1 MSVYIF
7 AGLTITAAEGRP
19 VLDAVYLPPARQ
31 GDVYRVAQG
40 RPQAIGLI
48 DGLFDQPPAVW
59 HKEIL
64 WAMQAGVHVFGAAG
78 LGALRAAELNAF
90 GMEGVGH
97 IFTAYQH
104 GDLDADDEVAVAYS
118 RRGDDYRPT
127 SVALVDIRATLAVAE
142 EAGIIT
148 TASRAALTRH
158 AKTLYYPERTC
169 SRLLD
174 LAVSAGLVAGEVEAL
189 AAWLPSGQ
197 VHQQRADALRLLTVM
212 SEDLARGMPPKQVR
226 YHFEHTVYWE
236 QAIQRARIARADHAG
251 DS

>member
-1 MSVYIF
+1 MSIYIF

-48 DGLFDQPPAVW
+48 DGLFDQQPAVR

-64 WAMQAGVHVFGAAG
+64 WAMAAGVHVFGAAG
-78 LGALRAAELNAF
+78 LGALRAAELTAF

-104 GDLDADDEVAVAYS
+104 GNLDADDEVAVAYS
-118 RRGDDYRPT
+118 QCGEDYQPR
-127 SVALVDIRATLAVAE
+127 SVALVDIRATLAVAQ

-148 TASRAALTRH
+148 AASQAALTQL
-158 AKTLYYPERTC
+158 AKSLYYPQRTY

-174 LAVSAGLVAGEVEAL
+174 LAASAGLATGEVEAL
-189 AAWLPSGQ
+189 AAWLPRHQ
-197 VHQQRADALRLLTVM
+197 VSQQRADALSLLKVM
-212 SEDLARGMPPKQVR
+212 SECLARGMAPKQVR
-226 YHFEHTVYWE
+226 YHFEHTVFWE
-236 QAIQRARIARADHAG
+236 QAIQRAHVAPADHIG
-251 DS
+251 DN